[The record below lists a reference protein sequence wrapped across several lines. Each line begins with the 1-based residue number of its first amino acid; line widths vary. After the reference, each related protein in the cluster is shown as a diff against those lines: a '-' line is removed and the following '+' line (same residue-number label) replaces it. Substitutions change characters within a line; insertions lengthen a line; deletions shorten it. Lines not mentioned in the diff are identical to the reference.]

1 MSVRE
6 LNDLKNTHYIK
17 VKVFKILFR
26 ILSMILILT
35 FVTAVTVACRG
46 EANKYH
52 AELYRLKYAD
62 MTAEFA
68 ESNRTYGTYYEDAD
82 GETIKDTD
90 SPRTRTHII
99 SNEDEF
105 AAVFINFPADVDLE
119 KQMIVMYMSTVS
131 NNRACRL
138 KKLTLDNGNLE
149 ITFKV
154 QPVKPGIKDT
164 TMPGTRFI
172 AVVMDKA
179 DVDSV
184 EFIQE

>member
-1 MSVRE
+1 M
-6 LNDLKNTHYIK
+6 KA
-17 VKVFKILFR
+17 KVFKILFR
-26 ILSMILILT
+26 ILPMILILT

-68 ESNRTYGTYYEDAD
+68 ESNRTYGTYYKDAD

-90 SPRTRTHII
+90 LPRTRTRII
-99 SNEDEF
+99 GNEDEF

-119 KQMIVMYMSTVS
+119 KQMIV
-131 NNRACRL
+131 
-138 KKLTLDNGNLE
+138 TLDNGELE

-154 QPVKPGIKDT
+154 QPVKPGIKDS

-184 EFIQE
+184 EFIHE

>member
-1 MSVRE
+1 MKV
-6 LNDLKNTHYIK
+6 LKS
-17 VKVFKILFR
+17 LFR
-26 ILSMILILT
+26 ILAIIFILA
-35 FVTAVTVACRG
+35 FATAAIVACSG
-46 EANKYH
+46 DVNKYH
-52 AELYRLKYAD
+52 AELYSIGYAD
-62 MTAEFA
+62 LNDEFL
-68 ESNRTYGTYYEDAD
+68 ESNRTYGTYYEGAD
-82 GETIKDTD
+82 GKTIKDTD
-90 SPRTRTHII
+90 SPRTRTRII
-99 SNEDEF
+99 GNEDEF

-138 KKLTLDNGNLE
+138 KKLTLDNGKLE

-154 QPVKPGIKDT
+154 QPVKPGIMDS

-184 EFIQE
+184 DFIQE

>member
-6 LNDLKNTHYIK
+6 FNDLKNTHYIK
-17 VKVFKILFR
+17 AKVFKILFR
-26 ILSMILILT
+26 ILPMILILT
-35 FVTAVTVACRG
+35 FSTALTVACRG

-52 AELYRLKYAD
+52 AELYHLKYAD

-68 ESNRTYGTYYEDAD
+68 ESNRTYGTYYE
-82 GETIKDTD
+82 G
-90 SPRTRTHII
+90 PRTRTRII
-99 SNEDEF
+99 GNEDEF

-138 KKLTLDNGNLE
+138 KKLTLDDGKLE

-154 QPVKPGIKDT
+154 QPVKPGIKDS

>member
-17 VKVFKILFR
+17 TKVFKILFR
-26 ILSMILILT
+26 ILPMILILT

-52 AELYRLKYAD
+52 AELYHLKYAD
-62 MTAEFA
+62 MTAEFV
-68 ESNRTYGTYYEDAD
+68 ESNRTYGTYYEGTD
-82 GETIKDTD
+82 GKTIKDKD
-90 SPRTRTHII
+90 SPRTRTRII
-99 SNEDEF
+99 GNEDEF
-105 AAVFINFPADVDLE
+105 AEVFINFPADVDLE

-138 KKLTLDNGNLE
+138 KKLTLDNGKLE

-172 AVVMDKA
+172 AIVMDKA

>member
-1 MSVRE
+1 M
-6 LNDLKNTHYIK
+6 KAK
-17 VKVFKILFR
+17 VSKMLFR
-26 ILSMILILT
+26 ILPMILILT
-35 FVTAVTVACRG
+35 FLTALTVACRG
-46 EANKYH
+46 EASKYH
-52 AELYRLKYAD
+52 AELYGIGYDD

-68 ESNRTYGTYYEDAD
+68 ESNRTYGTYYKDAD

-105 AAVFINFPADVDLE
+105 AAVFINFPADVDLG

-138 KKLTLDNGNLE
+138 KKLTLDDGKLE
-149 ITFKV
+149 ITL
-154 QPVKPGIKDT
+154 
-164 TMPGTRFI
+164 TRFL

-184 EFIQE
+184 EFIHE

>member
-1 MSVRE
+1 M
-6 LNDLKNTHYIK
+6 KA
-17 VKVFKILFR
+17 KVFKILFR
-26 ILSMILILT
+26 ILPMILILT

-52 AELYRLKYAD
+52 AELYHLKYAD

-90 SPRTRTHII
+90 SPRTRTRII
-99 SNEDEF
+99 GNEDEF

-138 KKLTLDNGNLE
+138 KKLTLDDGKLE

-154 QPVKPGIKDT
+154 QPVKPGIKDS

-179 DVDSV
+179 DVESV
-184 EFIQE
+184 EFIQK